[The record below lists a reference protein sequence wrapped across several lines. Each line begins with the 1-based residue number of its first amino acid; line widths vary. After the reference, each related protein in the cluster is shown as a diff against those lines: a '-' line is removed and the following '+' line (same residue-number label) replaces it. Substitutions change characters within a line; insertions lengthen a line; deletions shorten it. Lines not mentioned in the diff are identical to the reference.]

1 MVKEGKSGFS
11 ERRTFLSQRRSLRL
25 PRRRMVPRW
34 TGRQLLNPKSENT
47 KDELVVSRQWVGS
60 ALWWGFDLLLSAAPW
75 RVSGRPGELA
85 DCFSRNDDGVSPWAV
100 FSFQARRFLLID
112 SYLDRAE
119 STPGPL
125 AFSGAH
131 IQQSPSF
138 TSSKTLQ
145 PSLANLGFGY

>member
-1 MVKEGKSGFS
+1 MRGLWV
-11 ERRTFLSQRRSLRL
+11 RHDYFLTRYSIWR
-25 PRRRMVPRW
+25 
-34 TGRQLLNPKSENT
+34 
-47 KDELVVSRQWVGS
+47 SRQWVGS
-60 ALWWGFDLLLSAAPW
+60 ALWWGLDLLLSAARW
-75 RVSGRPGELA
+75 RVSGRRGELA

-145 PSLANLGFGY
+145 RIWILSLVAVVIIIIILGHDLMILAVLH